1 MPKSIRSPDQQGV
14 VPAKQTDTER
24 VADDKLNC
32 FQSKIDGICTPEGTA
47 ACWTPLVLFYTVFY
61 TSSKRDRDRCHRDGE
76 SARIWQMLHMHTKK
90 DSLFCMK
97 DL

>member
-61 TSSKRDRDRCHRDGE
+61 TSSKSREIETGVTATANQPGFGRCCTCTQKRTRY
-76 SARIWQMLHMHTKK
+76 SV
-90 DSLFCMK
+90 
-97 DL
+97 